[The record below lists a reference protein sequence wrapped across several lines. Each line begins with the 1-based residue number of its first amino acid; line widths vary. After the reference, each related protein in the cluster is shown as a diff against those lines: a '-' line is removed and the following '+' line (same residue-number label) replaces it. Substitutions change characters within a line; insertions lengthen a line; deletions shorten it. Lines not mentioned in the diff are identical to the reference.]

1 MAELTVKGFAS
12 KELKCDMVEYT
23 FTFSKDGDS
32 IAEAIANA
40 NNELERFLSL
50 MEEHGVKAKSFKMG
64 TVSSRAKYQASEE
77 KHPYEAKR
85 TIYLSLPLDATAT
98 NSILQLIADEV
109 LDVEYSETH
118 SASFVEETRKELLKL
133 AMEDSKRKAEMIAAC
148 AGKKVLGIVKV
159 STNSD
164 DYESSTLYYGER
176 EVCYMTRRKPMKSDE
191 LEAATV
197 EETEEVTVVWLIE
210 S

>member
-32 IAEAIANA
+32 IAEAIANT
-40 NNELERFLSL
+40 NSELERFLTL
-50 MEEHGVKAKSFKMG
+50 MEEHGVKAKVFKMRDA
-64 TVSSRAKYQASEE
+64 SSRSKYHASEE
-77 KHPYEAKR
+77 AHPYEAKR
-85 TIYLSLPLDATAT
+85 TIQLSLPLDAAVT
-98 NSILQLIADEV
+98 NSILQLIADEE
-109 LDVEYSETH
+109 LDVEYSEMH
-118 SASFVEETRKELLKL
+118 SASLVEETRKELLKL
-133 AMEDSKRKAEMIAAC
+133 AMEDSKSKAEMIAGC

-164 DYESSTLYYGER
+164 DYESSSLDFCGEKGF
-176 EVCYMTRRKPMKSDE
+176 YMTRRKSMKSDK

-197 EETEEVTVVWLIE
+197 EESEAVTVVWLIE

>member
-1 MAELTVKGFAS
+1 MAELKVKGFAS

-32 IAEAIANA
+32 IAEAIANT
-40 NNELERFLSL
+40 NSELERFLTL
-50 MEEHGVKAKSFKMG
+50 MEEHGVKAKVFKMRDA
-64 TVSSRAKYQASEE
+64 SSRSKYHASEE
-77 KHPYEAKR
+77 AHPYEAKR
-85 TIYLSLPLDATAT
+85 TIQLSLPLDAAVT
-98 NSILQLIADEV
+98 NSILQLIADEE
-109 LDVEYSETH
+109 LDVEYSEMH
-118 SASFVEETRKELLKL
+118 SASLVEETRKELLKL
-133 AMEDSKRKAEMIAAC
+133 AMEDSKSKAEMIAGC

-164 DYESSTLYYGER
+164 DYESSSLDFCGEKGF
-176 EVCYMTRRKPMKSDE
+176 YMTRRKSMKSDK

-197 EETEEVTVVWLIE
+197 EESEAVTVVWLIE

>member
-32 IAEAIANA
+32 IAEAIANT
-40 NNELERFLSL
+40 NSELERFLTL
-50 MEEHGVKAKSFKMG
+50 MEEHGVKAKVFKMRDA
-64 TVSSRAKYQASEE
+64 SSRSKYRASEE
-77 KHPYEAKR
+77 AHPYEAKR
-85 TIYLSLPLDATAT
+85 TIQLSLPLDPAVT
-98 NSILQLIADEV
+98 NSILQLIADEE
-109 LDVEYSETH
+109 LDVEYSEMH
-118 SASFVEETRKELLKL
+118 SASLAEETRKELLKL
-133 AMEDSKRKAEMIAAC
+133 AMEDSKSKAEMIAGC

-164 DYESSTLYYGER
+164 DYESSNLDFCGEK
-176 EVCYMTRRKPMKSDE
+176 VFYMTSRKSMKSDK

-197 EETEEVTVVWLIE
+197 EESEAVTVVWLIE

>member
-64 TVSSRAKYQASEE
+64 TVSSRAKYHASEE

-85 TIYLSLPLDATAT
+85 TIYLSLPLDAAAT

-109 LDVEYSETH
+109 LEVEYSETH

-133 AMEDSKRKAEMIAAC
+133 AMEDSKSKAEMIAAC

-164 DYESSTLYYGER
+164 DFESSSVDFCER
-176 EVCYMTRRKPMKSDE
+176 ETCYMTRRKPMKSDE

>member
-1 MAELTVKGFAS
+1 MAELTVKGVAS
-12 KELKCDMVEYT
+12 KELKCDMVEYE
-23 FTFSKDGDS
+23 FIFSKDGDS

-40 NNELERFLSL
+40 NSELERFLSL
-50 MEEHGVKAKSFKMG
+50 MEEQGVKAKAFKMG
-64 TVSSRAKYQASEE
+64 ATSSRTKYHASEE
-77 KHPYEAKR
+77 EHPYEAKR
-85 TIYLSLPLDATAT
+85 TIYLSLPLNIAVT
-98 NSILQLIADEV
+98 NSILKMIADEE

-133 AMEDSKRKAEMIAAC
+133 AMEDSKSKAEMIAGC

-164 DYESSTLYYGER
+164 DYEAPTLYYGER

>member
-32 IAEAIANA
+32 IAEAIANT
-40 NNELERFLSL
+40 NSELERFLTL
-50 MEEHGVKAKSFKMG
+50 MEEHGVKAKVFKMRDA
-64 TVSSRAKYQASEE
+64 SSRSKYRASEE
-77 KHPYEAKR
+77 AHPYEAKR
-85 TIYLSLPLDATAT
+85 TIQLSLPLDAAVT
-98 NSILQLIADEV
+98 NSILQLIADEE
-109 LDVEYSETH
+109 LDVEYSEMH
-118 SASFVEETRKELLKL
+118 SASLAEETRKELLKL
-133 AMEDSKRKAEMIAAC
+133 AMEDSKSKAEMIAGC

-164 DYESSTLYYGER
+164 DYESSNLDFCGEK
-176 EVCYMTRRKPMKSDE
+176 VFYMTSRKSMKSDK

-197 EETEEVTVVWLIE
+197 EESEAVTVVWLIE

>member
-32 IAEAIANA
+32 IAEAIANT
-40 NNELERFLSL
+40 NSELERFLTL
-50 MEEHGVKAKSFKMG
+50 MEEHGVKAKVFKMRDA
-64 TVSSRAKYQASEE
+64 SSRSKYRASEE
-77 KHPYEAKR
+77 AHPYEAKR
-85 TIYLSLPLDATAT
+85 TIQLSLPLDVAVT
-98 NSILQLIADEV
+98 NSILQLIADEE
-109 LDVEYSETH
+109 LDVEYSEMH
-118 SASFVEETRKELLKL
+118 SASLAEETRKELLKL
-133 AMEDSKRKAEMIAAC
+133 AMEDSKSKAEMIAGC

-164 DYESSTLYYGER
+164 DYESSNLDFCGEK
-176 EVCYMTRRKPMKSDE
+176 VFYMTSRKSMKSDK

-197 EETEEVTVVWLIE
+197 EESEAVTVVWLIE